1 MEARAKILGHPIHQ
15 MLIPVPFGLFT
26 TAALLDVAA
35 KFLNVQALSVVS
47 FWNLAIG
54 IVAALVAAV
63 FGLIDWTGIPRG
75 TRAKRVG
82 AIHAIANV
90 TVVALFA
97 FALLLRV
104 DEPFFAVPNVALVIE
119 VAALFVAIVAGWL
132 GGELV
137 DRLGIG
143 VDPNAHP
150 DHHPRH
156 DRTVVRREV
165 AVGEPTV
172 SREATYTRDTPP
184 YGTPTIARGPR
195 TT

>member
-15 MLIPVPFGLFT
+15 MLIPIPFGLFT
-26 TAALLDVAA
+26 TAAVLDVVA
-35 KFLNVQALSVVS
+35 KFLDVQALSVVS
-47 FWNLAIG
+47 FWNLSIG

-63 FGLIDWTGIPRG
+63 FGFIDWTGIPKG

-82 AIHAIANV
+82 AIHAISNV
-90 TVVALFA
+90 TVVVLFA
-97 FALLLRV
+97 FALLLRA
-104 DEPFFAVPNVALVIE
+104 DEPFFGVPNLALVVE
-119 VAALFVAIVAGWL
+119 VAALLVAMVAGWL

-137 DRLGIG
+137 DRLAIG

-150 DHHPRH
+150 DHRPRH

-165 AVGEPTV
+165 AVGAPKVIREP
-172 SREATYTRDTPP
+172 TYTRDTPP